1 MAQVLYE
8 GSWPGAYLVS
18 DDIHLSREV
27 VTFAKSAAPIPA
39 GMVLGKVTAS
49 GKYVPL
55 NPTAKDGSE
64 KAAGISYDNVD
75 ASDKDQRGVVTLR
88 QSAVKSLEL
97 IWPQGITGEQMAAA
111 IAALEASMIILR

>member
-8 GSWPGAYLVS
+8 GRWPGAYLVS
-18 DDIHLSREV
+18 DDVHLSREV
-27 VTFAKSAAPIPA
+27 VTFAKSAVIAA
-39 GMVLGKVTAS
+39 GTVMGRITAS

-64 KAAGISYDNVD
+64 RAAAIAYDNVD

-88 QSAVKSLEL
+88 QSAVKALEL
-97 IWPQGITGEQMAAA
+97 IWPEGITGEQMAAA
-111 IAALEASMIILR
+111 IADLASQTIILR